1 MKTTMLHMIQTK
13 TKAPNEFV
21 YVCVY
26 VKYLVLKSKCDDGTR
41 SRIGETGLLDLHVI
55 PCNLLLPED
64 QTH

>member
-26 VKYLVLKSKCDDGTR
+26 VKYLVLNVMM
-41 SRIGETGLLDLHVI
+41 ELEAV
-55 PCNLLLPED
+55 
-64 QTH
+64 